1 MANQF
6 TIVIKDKPRMF
17 NETKLKFDDIFENK
31 LSQEEIREYLLNLY
45 EVGETAS
52 QLAGAASA
60 MREHLIPL
68 PISEELRQKSIDV
81 VGTGGDKSYSFNI
94 SSTVSILLSAC
105 GCYVAKHGNRSVTS
119 KSGSADMLEALGMN
133 LNLSLE
139 NTAKMLE
146 ETGFAFMFAAN
157 HHPAMKY
164 ITPVRKTIPH
174 RTIMNIVGPL
184 SNPAGVEKQVIG
196 VFDKSYINKIAA
208 ALDILDSKRA
218 MILSS
223 NDGMDEISVSDIT
236 HATLLLNGKITDIEI
251 NPENYG
257 IPLSSKEDIV
267 GEGPEFNA
275 KLTRDILSK
284 KIVGAKLDIVLL
296 NAAAALIVDE
306 KARDFKDGIDMAK
319 EAIISGAAQNKL
331 EQIIKVSKQLS

>member
-1 MANQF
+1 
-6 TIVIKDKPRMF
+6 MF
-17 NETKLKFDDIFENK
+17 NAAKLKFDDIFENR
-31 LSQEEIREYLLNLY
+31 LSEEEVREYLLELY
-45 EVGETAS
+45 ERGETSAEI
-52 QLAGAASA
+52 AGAASA
-60 MREHLIPL
+60 MRDHLIPL
-68 PISEELRQKSIDV
+68 PIHDDLKAKAIDV

-94 SSTVSILLSAC
+94 SSTVSILLASC

-119 KSGSADMLEALGMN
+119 KSGSADMLEALGIN

-139 NTAKMLE
+139 ATAKMLE
-146 ETGFAFMFAAN
+146 ETGFGFMFAAN

-174 RTIMNIVGPL
+174 RTIMNILGPL
-184 SNPAGVEKQVIG
+184 CNPAGVTKQVIG
-196 VFDKSYINKIAA
+196 VFDKSYINRIAT
-208 ALDILDSKRA
+208 ALDLLDSKRA

-236 HATLLLNGKITDIEI
+236 YATLLINGKITDIEI
-251 NPENYG
+251 NPEDYG
-257 IPLSSKEDIV
+257 IPIASKDDIL

-306 KARDFKDGIDMAK
+306 KARDFKDGIEMARW
-319 EAIISGAAQNKL
+319 AIVSGAAQEKL
-331 EQIIKVSKQLS
+331 EQIIKVSQQLS

>member
-1 MANQF
+1 
-6 TIVIKDKPRMF
+6 MF

-184 SNPAGVEKQVIG
+184 SNPSGVEKQVIG

>member
-1 MANQF
+1 
-6 TIVIKDKPRMF
+6 MF

-196 VFDKSYINKIAA
+196 VFDKGYINKIAA

>member
-1 MANQF
+1 
-6 TIVIKDKPRMF
+6 MF
-17 NETKLKFDDIFENK
+17 NSAKLKFDDIFENR
-31 LSQEEIREYLLNLY
+31 LSQEEVREYLLELY
-45 EVGETAS
+45 ERGETAAEI
-52 QLAGAASA
+52 AGAASA
-60 MREHLIPL
+60 MRDHLIPL
-68 PISEELRQKSIDV
+68 PIHEDLKAKAIDV

-94 SSTVSILLSAC
+94 SSTVSILLAAC

-119 KSGSADMLEALGMN
+119 KSGSADMLEVLGLN

-139 NTAKMLE
+139 ATAKMLE
-146 ETGFAFMFAAN
+146 ETGFGFMFAAN

-174 RTIMNIVGPL
+174 RTIMNILGPL
-184 SNPAGVEKQVIG
+184 CNPASVTKQVIG
-196 VFDKSYINKIAA
+196 VFDKSYINRIAT
-208 ALDILDSKRA
+208 ALDLLDSKRA

-236 HATLLLNGKITDIEI
+236 YATLLINGKITDMEI
-251 NPENYG
+251 NPEDYG
-257 IPLSSKEDIV
+257 IPMASKDDII

-306 KARDFKDGIDMAK
+306 KARDFKDGIEMARW
-319 EAIISGAAQNKL
+319 AIVSGAAQEKL
-331 EQIIKVSKQLS
+331 EQIIKVSQQLS

>member
-1 MANQF
+1 
-6 TIVIKDKPRMF
+6 MF

-223 NDGMDEISVSDIT
+223 NDGMDEISVSDVT
-236 HATLLLNGKITDIEI
+236 YATLLINGKITDIEI
-251 NPENYG
+251 NPEDYG
-257 IPLSSKEDIV
+257 IPLSSKEDII

>member
-1 MANQF
+1 
-6 TIVIKDKPRMF
+6 MF

-296 NAAAALIVDE
+296 NAAAGLIVDE